1 MEDHSRGSENPR
13 SLLVSE
19 WREILSTGASEVDKC
34 QIGEPLRSKGASE
47 VHHSHKKHPQNSLKT
62 QRLPVPEP
70 CTFHYCVGI
79 RVWCQRCSILAV
91 DDKGGKNCQ
100 FSRESRGGEGRPDAP
115 GIFPLEKWSLL
126 PARTYSIYFG
136 AAWIFFSHFQKPCQF
151 MTPKNYWSVYHPG
164 EFKNGWHHLFS
175 ELSQLHRVL
184 KKSTFLNFVLFQFWR
199 SDFTLSHVFRNENFK
214 PISSRQ

>member
-62 QRLPVPEP
+62 QRLLVPEP

-79 RVWCQRCSILAV
+79 RVA
-91 DDKGGKNCQ
+91 D
-100 FSRESRGGEGRPDAP
+100 
-115 GIFPLEKWSLL
+115 LL
-126 PARTYSIYFG
+126 GSKLFNWQPFENFFG
-136 AAWIFFSHFQKPCQF
+136 AAMENCKKRRFLLKPLLLDIFVRQNFFPDRTMWKLSSWRFRKCGTFWACDLSNGSYCCSKSEHAGKIE
-151 MTPKNYWSVYHPG
+151 SVTA
-164 EFKNGWHHLFS
+164 N
-175 ELSQLHRVL
+175 R
-184 KKSTFLNFVLFQFWR
+184 R
-199 SDFTLSHVFRNENFK
+199 C
-214 PISSRQ
+214 

>member
-62 QRLPVPEP
+62 QRLLVPEP

-79 RVWCQRCSILAV
+79 RVKWRENMGCEGHSGDKSWGSIGRTNFASWCTLHWAREAGPKLGLSPIFSFIYPCICSRCVTL
-91 DDKGGKNCQ
+91 
-100 FSRESRGGEGRPDAP
+100 ES
-115 GIFPLEKWSLL
+115 
-126 PARTYSIYFG
+126 
-136 AAWIFFSHFQKPCQF
+136 
-151 MTPKNYWSVYHPG
+151 
-164 EFKNGWHHLFS
+164 
-175 ELSQLHRVL
+175 
-184 KKSTFLNFVLFQFWR
+184 
-199 SDFTLSHVFRNENFK
+199 
-214 PISSRQ
+214 